1 MITQNELEYV
11 EDCETID
18 RSLGEKMKNNFAS
31 P

>member
-1 MITQNELEYV
+1 MLKRYCETKTLS
-11 EDCETID
+11 ETID